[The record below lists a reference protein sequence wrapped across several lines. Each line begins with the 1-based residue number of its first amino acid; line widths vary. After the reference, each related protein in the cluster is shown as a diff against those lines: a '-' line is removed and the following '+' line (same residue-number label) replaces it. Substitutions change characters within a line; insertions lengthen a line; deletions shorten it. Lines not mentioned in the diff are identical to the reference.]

1 MPAVARRNIGDI
13 QVIPGVTEG
22 LYGWIATNYLMGS
35 FDAPEKHDHGKQK
48 LRVFTSIGT
57 DPIQK
62 QLSLKIS

>member
-1 MPAVARRNIGDI
+1 MPAVARRNCGVHI

-35 FDAPEKHDHGKQK
+35 FDAPEKH
-48 LRVFTSIGT
+48 FTSIGT